1 MMDCSQGLSHYN
13 SYLWIF
19 PSRKIEI
26 ISVNNDLQSIKEVI
40 KEGSRS
46 KGKRI
51 TNKLEK
57 AYLALLFMPIF
68 PSQLEDLGEGME
80 AKKILVPAH
89 PRASKI
95 GT

>member
-26 ISVNNDLQSIKEVI
+26 ISVNDDLQSIKEVI

-51 TNKLEK
+51 TNKSEK
-57 AYLALLFMPIF
+57 GLLGAPLHANF
-68 PSQLEDLGEGME
+68 PKPTRRLGRG
-80 AKKILVPAH
+80 H
-89 PRASKI
+89 
-95 GT
+95 GG